1 MSGVSKRNILIT
13 SSNFPK
19 GSASAN
25 YLDLFCRG
33 VFLSGRQIEVYL
45 LKGFF
50 LGGRKT
56 NDTKRNI
63 TSYGAKYTY
72 LNIVNR
78 PSNKLLKL
86 SGDIYAFV
94 GLTLLLFSLL
104 GQRRKVTIFA
114 YNNELYHS
122 ILLNC
127 FCKMAGIKVVTFVG
141 PSSILLALMASGFNG
156 QNFVFNGYLSNKKP
170 ELITQIKTLEQ
181 KVQKTGQTQ
190 IFMETPYR
198 NAFII
203 ETCLDTL
210 NDQTRLCIACDI
222 NAPDEYI
229 RQMRVVEWKKA
240 IKGEYH
246 KRPCIYLIGK

>member
-1 MSGVSKRNILIT
+1 MIQKGRIFLFPCPIFEGKTESLSAESIKWLHETTTFVVEKAKTARHFIKSTQHPVPIALMQILEITENKKELNEFLQVVHQGTNIGVISEAGC
-13 SSNFPK
+13 P
-19 GSASAN
+19 
-25 YLDLFCRG
+25 G
-33 VFLSGRQIEVYL
+33 VADPGAEVVEWAHL
-45 LKGFF
+45 
-50 LGGRKT
+50 
-56 NDTKRNI
+56 
-63 TSYGAKYTY
+63 
-72 LNIVNR
+72 
-78 PSNKLLKL
+78 
-86 SGDIYAFV
+86 
-94 GLTLLLFSLL
+94 
-104 GQRRKVTIFA
+104 
-114 YNNELYHS
+114 H
-122 ILLNC
+122 
-127 FCKMAGIKVVTFVG
+127 GIKVVPFVG

-210 NDQTRLCIACDI
+210 NEQTRLCIACDI
-222 NAPDEYI
+222 NAPDEDI

>member
-1 MSGVSKRNILIT
+1 MIQKGRIFLFPCPIFEGKTESLSAESIKWLHETTTFVVEKAKTARHFIKSTQHPVPIALMQILEITENKKELSEFLQVVHQGTNIGVISEAGC
-13 SSNFPK
+13 P
-19 GSASAN
+19 
-25 YLDLFCRG
+25 G
-33 VFLSGRQIEVYL
+33 VADPGAEVVAWAHL
-45 LKGFF
+45 
-50 LGGRKT
+50 
-56 NDTKRNI
+56 
-63 TSYGAKYTY
+63 
-72 LNIVNR
+72 
-78 PSNKLLKL
+78 
-86 SGDIYAFV
+86 
-94 GLTLLLFSLL
+94 
-104 GQRRKVTIFA
+104 
-114 YNNELYHS
+114 H
-122 ILLNC
+122 
-127 FCKMAGIKVVTFVG
+127 GIKVVPFVG

-210 NDQTRLCIACDI
+210 NEQTRLCIACDI
-222 NAPDEYI
+222 NAPDEDI

-240 IKGEYH
+240 IIGEYH

>member
-1 MSGVSKRNILIT
+1 MIHKGRIFLFPCPIFEGKTESLSAESIKWLHETTTFVVEKAKTARHFIKSTHHPLPIAQLQILEISDDKKELDTFLQALHNGINIGVISDAGC
-13 SSNFPK
+13 P
-19 GSASAN
+19 
-25 YLDLFCRG
+25 G
-33 VFLSGRQIEVYL
+33 VADPGAEVVAWAH
-45 LKGFF
+45 KH
-50 LGGRKT
+50 
-56 NDTKRNI
+56 
-63 TSYGAKYTY
+63 A
-72 LNIVNR
+72 
-78 PSNKLLKL
+78 
-86 SGDIYAFV
+86 
-94 GLTLLLFSLL
+94 
-104 GQRRKVTIFA
+104 
-114 YNNELYHS
+114 
-122 ILLNC
+122 
-127 FCKMAGIKVVTFVG
+127 IKVVPFVG

>member
-1 MSGVSKRNILIT
+1 MIQKGRIFLFPCPIFEGKTESLSAESIKWLHETTTFVVEKAKTARHFIKSTQHPVPIALMQILEITENKKELNEFLQVVHQGTNIGVISEAGC
-13 SSNFPK
+13 P
-19 GSASAN
+19 
-25 YLDLFCRG
+25 G
-33 VFLSGRQIEVYL
+33 VADPGAEVVAWAHL
-45 LKGFF
+45 
-50 LGGRKT
+50 
-56 NDTKRNI
+56 
-63 TSYGAKYTY
+63 
-72 LNIVNR
+72 
-78 PSNKLLKL
+78 
-86 SGDIYAFV
+86 
-94 GLTLLLFSLL
+94 
-104 GQRRKVTIFA
+104 
-114 YNNELYHS
+114 H
-122 ILLNC
+122 
-127 FCKMAGIKVVTFVG
+127 GIKVVPFVG

-156 QNFVFNGYLSNKKP
+156 QNFAFNGYLSNKKP

>member
-1 MSGVSKRNILIT
+1 MIHKGRIFLFPCPIFEGKTESLSAESIKWLHETTTFVVEKAKTARHFIKSTQHPVPIALMQILEITENKKELNEFLQVVHQGTNIGVISEAGC
-13 SSNFPK
+13 P
-19 GSASAN
+19 
-25 YLDLFCRG
+25 G
-33 VFLSGRQIEVYL
+33 VADPGAEVVAWAH
-45 LKGFF
+45 KH
-50 LGGRKT
+50 
-56 NDTKRNI
+56 
-63 TSYGAKYTY
+63 A
-72 LNIVNR
+72 
-78 PSNKLLKL
+78 
-86 SGDIYAFV
+86 
-94 GLTLLLFSLL
+94 
-104 GQRRKVTIFA
+104 
-114 YNNELYHS
+114 
-122 ILLNC
+122 
-127 FCKMAGIKVVTFVG
+127 IKVVPFVG

-210 NDQTRLCIACDI
+210 NEQTRLCIACDI
-222 NAPDEYI
+222 NAPDEDI

>member
-1 MSGVSKRNILIT
+1 MIQKGRIFLFPCPIFEGKTESLSAESIKWLHETTTFVVEKAKTARHFIKSTQHPVPIALMQILEITENKKELNEFLQVVHQGTNIGVISEAGC
-13 SSNFPK
+13 P
-19 GSASAN
+19 
-25 YLDLFCRG
+25 G
-33 VFLSGRQIEVYL
+33 VADPGAEVVEWAHL
-45 LKGFF
+45 
-50 LGGRKT
+50 
-56 NDTKRNI
+56 
-63 TSYGAKYTY
+63 
-72 LNIVNR
+72 
-78 PSNKLLKL
+78 
-86 SGDIYAFV
+86 
-94 GLTLLLFSLL
+94 
-104 GQRRKVTIFA
+104 
-114 YNNELYHS
+114 H
-122 ILLNC
+122 
-127 FCKMAGIKVVTFVG
+127 GIKVVPFVG

>member
-1 MSGVSKRNILIT
+1 MQILEITENKKELNEFLQVVHQGTNIGVISEAGC
-13 SSNFPK
+13 P
-19 GSASAN
+19 
-25 YLDLFCRG
+25 G
-33 VFLSGRQIEVYL
+33 VADPGAEVVAWAHL
-45 LKGFF
+45 
-50 LGGRKT
+50 
-56 NDTKRNI
+56 
-63 TSYGAKYTY
+63 
-72 LNIVNR
+72 
-78 PSNKLLKL
+78 
-86 SGDIYAFV
+86 
-94 GLTLLLFSLL
+94 
-104 GQRRKVTIFA
+104 
-114 YNNELYHS
+114 H
-122 ILLNC
+122 
-127 FCKMAGIKVVTFVG
+127 GIKVVPFVG

-170 ELITQIKTLEQ
+170 ELITQLKALEQ

>member
-1 MSGVSKRNILIT
+1 MIQKGRIFLFPCPIFEGKTESLSAESIKWLHETTTFVVEKAKTARHFIKSTQHPVPIALMQILEITENKKELSEFLQVVHQGTNIGVISEAGC
-13 SSNFPK
+13 P
-19 GSASAN
+19 
-25 YLDLFCRG
+25 G
-33 VFLSGRQIEVYL
+33 VADPGAEVVAWAHL
-45 LKGFF
+45 
-50 LGGRKT
+50 
-56 NDTKRNI
+56 
-63 TSYGAKYTY
+63 
-72 LNIVNR
+72 
-78 PSNKLLKL
+78 
-86 SGDIYAFV
+86 
-94 GLTLLLFSLL
+94 
-104 GQRRKVTIFA
+104 
-114 YNNELYHS
+114 H
-122 ILLNC
+122 
-127 FCKMAGIKVVTFVG
+127 GIKVVPFVG

-210 NDQTRLCIACDI
+210 NEQTRLCIACDI
-222 NAPDEYI
+222 NAPDEDI

>member
-1 MSGVSKRNILIT
+1 MSSTSRNVSSSIKVKPFSFIFLHV
-13 SSNFPK
+13 SSNTAAVLQCISENKKELNEFLQAVHQGTNIGMISEVGCP
-19 GSASAN
+19 GVADPGAEVVSWA
-25 YLDLFCRG
+25 YL
-33 VFLSGRQIEVYL
+33 
-45 LKGFF
+45 
-50 LGGRKT
+50 
-56 NDTKRNI
+56 
-63 TSYGAKYTY
+63 
-72 LNIVNR
+72 
-78 PSNKLLKL
+78 
-86 SGDIYAFV
+86 
-94 GLTLLLFSLL
+94 
-104 GQRRKVTIFA
+104 
-114 YNNELYHS
+114 H
-122 ILLNC
+122 
-127 FCKMAGIKVVTFVG
+127 GIKVVPFVG

-210 NDQTRLCIACDI
+210 NEQTRLCIACDI
-222 NAPDEYI
+222 NAPDEDI